1 MLWRLAPPKIHIG
14 FAANAAKEIHPV
26 FAASAAKTNNTS
38 FLRPM
43 PQKSIYFVAVLQ
55 AGTGKND
62 MQHAFLTGTHL
73 YLRGLQATDAAGPY
87 LNWLNDPEVGRYLET
102 RYQPWSQAR
111 LERYLA
117 QLDGSQQE
125 FLFGIC
131 LRTGD
136 RHIGNIKLGPV
147 NWIHRFADIGLL
159 IGEKDQWGKGYASE
173 AIGLVC
179 DFAFGTLNLHKLKAG
194 CYADNQGSARAF
206 LRNGFVEE
214 GRLRQQ
220 WLIDNQ
226 YQDSLLLG
234 LLRDDYYRGRNTQ
247 P

>member
-1 MLWRLAPPKIHIG
+1 MWRLAPQKMSMLWRLASPKRRIG
-14 FAANAAKEIHPV
+14 FAAAAAKPITPLFCGQCRKKVFILLPV
-26 FAASAAKTNNTS
+26 LPNS
-38 FLRPM
+38 
-43 PQKSIYFVAVLQ
+43 
-55 AGTGKND
+55 TGNND
-62 MQHAFLTGTHL
+62 MQHAFITGTHL

-117 QLDGSQQE
+117 QLDGSQHD

-131 LRTGD
+131 LRAGD

-173 AIGLVC
+173 AIGLIC

-234 LLRDDYYRGRNTQ
+234 LLRDDYYRGKNTQ

>member
-1 MLWRLAPPKIHIG
+1 MRALRYVFIRSVLRLAPQKQPTLFGGKG
-14 FAANAAKEIHPV
+14 RKKV
-26 FAASAAKTNNTS
+26 FILLQLPQSGSCNNS
-38 FLRPM
+38 
-43 PQKSIYFVAVLQ
+43 
-55 AGTGKND
+55 
-62 MQHAFLTGTHL
+62 MQHAFITGTRL
-73 YLRGLQATDAAGPY
+73 YLRGLQAADAGGPY
-87 LNWLNDPEVGRYLET
+87 LSWLNDPDVGRYLET

-111 LERYLA
+111 LERYIA
-117 QLDGSQQE
+117 QLDGSQHD

-131 LRTGD
+131 LREND

-147 NWIHRFADIGLL
+147 NWIHRFGEVGLL
-159 IGEKDQWGKGYASE
+159 IGEKDLWGKGYASE
-173 AIGLVC
+173 AIGLLC

-206 LRNGFVEE
+206 VRNGFVEE

-220 WLIDNQ
+220 WLMDNQ

-234 LLRDDYYRGRNTQ
+234 LLRDDYYRERNAQ